1 MSPSQLMISSSCMS
15 HDSLRTKYIDPHQAR
30 SVLISVVGNNAFPSH
45 RNHFDGQHSTLLA
58 CDRLRKRMNTTGIN
72 GTLIR
77 DHTLCSECSGVC

>member
-45 RNHFDGQHSTLLA
+45 RNHFDGQHCTLLA